1 MNKKEFLAALKR
13 ALAVL
18 DETEL
23 QDIIDEYEQHID
35 MKTANGL
42 SEEEAIADFGDF
54 KELTAEL
61 LEAYHVRADYAE
73 MNGPKEGQAAGAK
86 DTAGGNGVSG
96 RSGWKERLHRS
107 KPAGSKEEEAG
118 KGFAVSLK
126 GTLTGVWLRLC
137 RGVKTAVSRI
147 WKITKASW
155 IWLWKAFLWCWHQ
168 ICRPFVWLA
177 GLLGFGAG
185 AASDGRTVPDGTE
198 EPALTKEKGGG
209 RMMGRRSIWAVMGAG
224 IAAFCRGCAEACV
237 WCIRMMW
244 NVFCIG
250 TSVVVGIMGV
260 CFLFAFGMLV
270 ILVIGGYPLGG
281 AVIGVLGATVSFFAA
296 AGFVMTLLWRK
307 KRPVLAI
314 VPADA
319 AAGTPA
325 AEPRQNQPAL
335 KVQTKA
341 DQRPAD
347 RTASV
352 IRPESAAGPIAASF
366 VESAAVQSVK
376 PAAPEETEADSREE
390 EKDHA

>member
-118 KGFAVSLK
+118 KDLAAGPK
-126 GTLTGVWLRLC
+126 GTLTGVWHRLC

-147 WKITKASW
+147 WKITKASGV
-155 IWLWKAFLWCWHQ
+155 WLWKAFLRCWHQ

-209 RMMGRRSIWAVMGAG
+209 RVMGRRSIWAVMGAG

-244 NVFCIG
+244 NAFCIG

-281 AVIGVLGATVSFFAA
+281 AVIGVLGVTVSLFAA

-307 KRPVLAI
+307 KRLVPAI
-314 VPADA
+314 APADA
-319 AAGTPA
+319 AGT
-325 AEPRQNQPAL
+325 
-335 KVQTKA
+335 
-341 DQRPAD
+341 
-347 RTASV
+347 
-352 IRPESAAGPIAASF
+352 
-366 VESAAVQSVK
+366 